1 MQRQHTRE
9 WAKQNAKTIK
19 VITVA
24 EAKNLPQFLG
34 KIVPVQLS
42 MNGWYAH
49 ETGNGI
55 VYYELRCQSNQF

>member
-1 MQRQHTRE
+1 MKQTKRDL
-9 WAKQNAKTIK
+9 AKQNAKEVKIMT
-19 VITVA
+19 A
-24 EAKNLPQFLG
+24 EESKNLPNFLG

-55 VYYELRCQSNQF
+55 VYYELPA